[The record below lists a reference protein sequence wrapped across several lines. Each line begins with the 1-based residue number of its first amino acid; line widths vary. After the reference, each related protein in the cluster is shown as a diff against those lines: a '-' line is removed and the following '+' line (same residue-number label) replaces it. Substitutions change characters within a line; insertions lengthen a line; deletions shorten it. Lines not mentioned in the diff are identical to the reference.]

1 MRKALELPR
10 IDETKVDAVSALI
23 AAISEKGPGNCG
35 EELAAL
41 SALTGKL
48 HDEMEFLEYWS
59 WTDLDALARMTL
71 APEPPL
77 VRDLTQEDLVELAAV
92 IQHCLVAGPEYVA
105 HYYLEMLRKSLA
117 LPGIRDYIVS
127 AQTPEEAAADLL
139 AAAGRLAE

>member
-59 WTDLDALARMTL
+59 WTDLDTLARLTL
-71 APEPPL
+71 APEPPC
-77 VRDLTQEDLVELAAV
+77 VPDLSREELVELV
-92 IQHCLVAGPEYVA
+92 EIIQHCSVTGREWAMRYYTALLRRSLSLPNVMDFVASGEDVEVIA
-105 HYYLEMLRKSLA
+105 EKLL
-117 LPGIRDYIVS
+117 
-127 AQTPEEAAADLL
+127 QAA
-139 AAAGRLAE
+139 R